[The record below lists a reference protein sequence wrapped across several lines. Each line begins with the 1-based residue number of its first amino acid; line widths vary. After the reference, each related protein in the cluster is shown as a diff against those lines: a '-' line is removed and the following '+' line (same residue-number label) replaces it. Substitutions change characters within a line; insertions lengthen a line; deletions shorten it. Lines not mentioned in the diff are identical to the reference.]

1 MSGRRDGQRGDAAGK
16 QRTDPVSHLKRG
28 NLQHR
33 HGRKI
38 EKKHI
43 SARKLEQMGL
53 GACKERQGWR
63 LLNARTAKPGICSS
77 PQHKKLRANIRHVVF
92 PNSFSRS

>member
-1 MSGRRDGQRGDAAGK
+1 MLAKEGREGMHRGREREWGCLGGEH
-16 QRTDPVSHLKRG
+16 RTDPESHLERG

-38 EKKHI
+38 EKRHI

-53 GACKERQGWR
+53 GACRKGRD
-63 LLNARTAKPGICSS
+63 
-77 PQHKKLRANIRHVVF
+77 
-92 PNSFSRS
+92 

>member
-1 MSGRRDGQRGDAAGK
+1 MSGGRDGRRGDAAEVQK
-16 QRTDPVSHLKRG
+16 TDPESHLKRG

-33 HGRKI
+33 HSRKI

-53 GACKERQGWR
+53 GAWKERQGLR
-63 LLNARTAKPGICSS
+63 LVNARTAKPGMCSS
-77 PQHKKLRANIRHVVF
+77 SQCKKLRANIRCIAF
-92 PNSFSRS
+92 PNTFSRS